1 MDRWYA
7 QEKCNFEHSY
17 SLKKNSL
24 ILIIVITSLVLLVG
38 LQIVWLRS
46 SYRNEVFS
54 LRREANG
61 IFRNTV
67 FQLRELGMIEE
78 IDSALNQVPPSA
90 IQSVQILSAGVRKDT
105 NLTDEGSQAMRVYF
119 STTSKNDSLEKIMT
133 PFRQKIK
140 GFKGIVNSNLS
151 IRIYSDSIDL
161 PTLQQKFDNN
171 LSEIGIP
178 LASVVKENS
187 SLPWPPQNLLFPR
200 IQRSESEEM
209 DNHPLFSDTLTL
221 ESSRLSPA
229 RSLTA
234 SLTGVRVFILKKI
247 TPQILFSVFL
257 TGMTV
262 LAFTLIYR
270 SMRHQ
275 QKLMALKNDFISNM
289 THELKTPVATVS
301 VALEALRDFNGLS
314 DPKRTE
320 EYLSIAQSEL
330 NRLSLLTDKIMKSV
344 IFESQEIVFH
354 SGPVALDQVVNE
366 VVASLRLVFEKQ
378 GAHVS
383 FEKTGFDFTI
393 MGSFEH
399 LTSVVF
405 NLLDNALKYSLK
417 QPEITVRLL
426 SESGT
431 LTLEIKDKGIGIPP
445 EFQNRIFEKFF
456 RVPTGDVHTIKGYG
470 LGLSYV
476 HSVVKS
482 HQGSIRVTSE
492 PGIGTAFT
500 LVFSKP

>member
-1 MDRWYA
+1 
-7 QEKCNFEHSY
+7 
-17 SLKKNSL
+17 L
-24 ILIIVITSLVLLVG
+24 ITVITSLVLLVG

-46 SYRNEVFS
+46 SYRNEVFA

-78 IDSALNQVPPSA
+78 IDSALNQVPSSA
-90 IQSVQILSAGVRKDT
+90 IQSVQILSGKVQKDT
-105 NLTDEGSQAMRVYF
+105 VRTGEGQQAMRLFF
-119 STTSKNDSLEKIMT
+119 STTDKSDSLEKIMT
-133 PFRQKIK
+133 PFRQKIRGLK
-140 GFKGIVNSNLS
+140 GVVNSNLS

-161 PTLQQKFDNN
+161 PTLQQEFDTH

-187 SLPWPPQNLLFPR
+187 PLPWPPQKLLFPS
-200 IQRSESEEM
+200 IQRPESEEM
-209 DNHPLFSDTLTL
+209 DHRSILGDTLTL

-234 SLTGVRVFILKKI
+234 SLIGVKVFILKKI

-257 TGMTV
+257 TGMTI

-270 SMRHQ
+270 MLHQ
-275 QKLMALKNDFISNM
+275 QRLMALKNDFISNM

-301 VALEALRDFNGLS
+301 VALEALRDFNGLR

-320 EYLSIAQSEL
+320 EYLSIAQGEL
-330 NRLSLLTDKIMKSV
+330 NRLSLLTDKIMKAV
-344 IFESQEIVFH
+344 IFESQEIAFH
-354 SGPVALDQVVNE
+354 SETVAMDQVVNE

-383 FEKTGFDFTI
+383 FEKTGVDFTI
-393 MGSFEH
+393 IGSFEH

-405 NLLDNALKYSLK
+405 NLLDNALKYSRE
-417 QPEITVRLL
+417 QPEIIVRLL

-476 HSVVKS
+476 HSIVKS
-482 HQGSIRVTSE
+482 HQGSIRVSSE
-492 PGIGTAFT
+492 PGIGTTFT
-500 LVFSKP
+500 LVFPKS

>member
-1 MDRWYA
+1 MT
-7 QEKCNFEHSY
+7 
-17 SLKKNSL
+17 
-24 ILIIVITSLVLLVG
+24 IVITSLVLLVG

-46 SYRNEVFS
+46 SYRNEVFA

-67 FQLRELGMIEE
+67 FQLRELAMIEE
-78 IDSALNQVPPSA
+78 IDSALNRVPSSA
-90 IQSVQILSAGVRKDT
+90 IQSVQILSGKVQKDTVRKG
-105 NLTDEGSQAMRVYF
+105 EGQQAMRLFF
-119 STTSKNDSLEKIMT
+119 STTDKKDSLEKIMT

-140 GFKGIVNSNLS
+140 GIKGVVNSNLS

-161 PTLQQKFDNN
+161 PTLQHEFDTH

-187 SLPWPPQNLLFPR
+187 PLPWPSQKLLFPG
-200 IQRSESEEM
+200 IQRPEPEEM
-209 DNHPLFSDTLTL
+209 DHHSIFGDTLTL

-234 SLTGVRVFILKKI
+234 SLIGVKVFILKKI

-257 TGMTV
+257 TGMTI

-270 SMRHQ
+270 SMLHQ
-275 QKLMALKNDFISNM
+275 QRLMALKNDFISNI

-301 VALEALRDFNGLS
+301 VALEALRDFNGLR

-344 IFESQEIVFH
+344 VFESQEIAFH
-354 SGPVALDQVVNE
+354 SETVAMDQVVNE

-383 FEKTGFDFTI
+383 FEKTGVDFTI
-393 MGSFEH
+393 IGSFEH

-405 NLLDNALKYSLK
+405 NLLDNALKYSRE

-476 HSVVKS
+476 HSIVKS
-482 HQGSIRVTSE
+482 HQGSIRVSSE
-492 PGIGTAFT
+492 PGIGTTFT
-500 LVFSKP
+500 LEFPKS